1 LDQAAASADGVAS
14 FKIYQMRKNYNNRSS
29 FYFYFFLFFWIPVS
43 RFFGFFFCATSSN
56 DLEINYNYVQD
67 TQYYM

>member
-29 FYFYFFLFFWIPVS
+29 FYFIFSSIFLDARFSFFW
-43 RFFGFFFCATSSN
+43 FFFFARRAQTTSK
-56 DLEINYNYVQD
+56 
-67 TQYYM
+67 